1 MSGST
6 QGERKLASPAPK
18 AIGSAI
24 SEPRTVSGE
33 NGGDPRRAR
42 RSRGHRFLEWYFAL
56 KYRVFRRERRPDDGR
71 RGLVMLQIDALAYA
85 ELRRAIELGYCPT
98 IEQMVRT
105 EGYTLRRWFS
115 GLPSA
120 TPYAQAGIFHGENEK
135 IPGFRFYDKAEA
147 RVITCNTPAG
157 VQYIRDRINAPGAL
171 AGGSSYVNLLD
182 GDAQTVAFTVATREK
197 LSVFQRLG
205 GWRMAMLILLH
216 PIRVARMG
224 LQAVLEW
231 LREEYERGVGE
242 LARKRT
248 HSEGLFPFIRVLSN
262 VVVREL
268 QTMAICLDVYLGVPV
283 IYSTFMQYDELGH
296 HFGPSSFQALRDLR
310 RTDARIREIRRMIEN
325 VGGREYDIVILSD
338 HGMTPSSSYRVRFG
352 ETLGG
357 TIERILQGD
366 AALRGET
373 PLRSQASFAD
383 TSEYADITAQVV
395 NAMAE
400 LTPESRRTMR
410 RALRRVRDWL
420 RSRYGLRELIL
431 PEKYRI
437 EADHDVV
444 VTYSSDLA
452 LVYFADDPRPLELT
466 DIMRDARRANLY
478 VELLQHPG
486 VGLLATRNG
495 PSVHLESTNGRAIV
509 VGGELA
515 VLEGDNPLELY
526 GNNAN
531 TARAVEH
538 LASQPNTG
546 DITIF
551 GAYDGY
557 EIVSFDDQIGAH
569 GAAGGNQLYP
579 FLIGPAELE
588 LGSARIEDP
597 RDIHRVIMERYRV

>member
-1 MSGST
+1 M
-6 QGERKLASPAPK
+6 
-18 AIGSAI
+18 

-33 NGGDPRRAR
+33 NGAGGDPRQGRPL
-42 RSRGHRFLEWYFAL
+42 RGHRFLELYFAF

-98 IEQMVRT
+98 IERMVRE
-105 EGYTLRRWFS
+105 EGYTLRRWFC

-120 TPYAQAGIFHGENEK
+120 TPYAQAGIFHGENDE

-157 VQYIRDRINAPGAL
+157 VQYIRDRIAAPGAL

-205 GWRMAMLILLH
+205 GWRMAMLILMH

-242 LARKRT
+242 LMRKRT

-268 QTMAICLDVYLGVPV
+268 QTMAIGLDVYLGVPV
-283 IYSTFMQYDELGH
+283 IYSTFMQYDELAH

-325 VGGREYDIVILSD
+325 VGGRQYDLVILSD

-352 ETLGG
+352 ETLGR
-357 TIERILQGD
+357 TVERILEGD

-373 PLRSQASFAD
+373 PLRSRASFSD
-383 TSEYADITAQVV
+383 TSEYADVTAEVV
-395 NAMAE
+395 NAVAE
-400 LTPESRRTMR
+400 MTPESQPRLRG
-410 RALRRVRDWL
+410 ALKRVRDWV
-420 RSRYGLRELIL
+420 RSRYGLRELIF

-437 EADHDVV
+437 GTGHDVV

-452 LVYFADDPRPLELT
+452 LLYFADDPRPLELN
-466 DIMRDARRANLY
+466 DIVRDPRRANLY
-478 VELLQHPG
+478 VEMLQHPG

-495 PSVHLESTNGRAIV
+495 PSVHVESTSGRAIIASGQV
-509 VGGELA
+509 E
-515 VLEGDNPLELY
+515 VLEGENPLELY
-526 GNNAN
+526 GTGEL
-531 TARAVEH
+531 TARAIEH

-588 LGSARIEDP
+588 LSRARIEDA
-597 RDIHRVIMERYRV
+597 RDIHRVVLSRYATRTD

>member
-1 MSGST
+1 M
-6 QGERKLASPAPK
+6 
-18 AIGSAI
+18 

-33 NGGDPRRAR
+33 NGGGGDPRRQ
-42 RSRGHRFLEWYFAL
+42 SRGHRLLEWYFAL

-98 IEQMVRT
+98 IEHMVRE
-105 EGYTLRRWFS
+105 EGYTLRRWFC

-120 TPYAQAGIFHGENEK
+120 TPYAQAGIFYGENEG

-147 RVITCNTPAG
+147 RVITCNTPSG
-157 VQYIRDRINAPGAL
+157 VQYIRDRIHAPSGGAL

-205 GWRMAMLILLH
+205 GWRMALLILLH

-224 LQAVLEW
+224 VQAVLEW
-231 LREEYERGVGE
+231 IREEYERGVGE
-242 LARKRT
+242 LMRKRT

-262 VVVREL
+262 VIVREL
-268 QTMAICLDVYLGVPV
+268 QTMAILLDVYLGVPI
-283 IYSTFMQYDELGH
+283 IYSTFMQYDELAH

-325 VGGREYDIVILSD
+325 VGGRQYDIVILSD

-352 ETLGG
+352 ETLGR

-373 PLRSQASFAD
+373 PLRSRAVFSD
-383 TSEYADITAQVV
+383 TSEYADITTAQVV
-395 NAMAE
+395 NAVAE
-400 LTPESRRTMR
+400 VTPESQRTVR
-410 RALRRVRDWL
+410 RALTRVRDWV
-420 RSRYGLRELIL
+420 RSKYGLRELIL

-437 EADHDVV
+437 EMDQDVV

-452 LVYFADDPRPLELT
+452 LLYFADDPRPLELT

-486 VGLLATRNG
+486 VGLLATKNG
-495 PSVHLESTNGRAIV
+495 PSVHLESTTGRAIV
-509 VGGELA
+509 VGGQVE
-515 VLEGDNPLELY
+515 VLEGENPLEPY
-526 GNNAN
+526 GTGEL

-588 LGSARIEDP
+588 LGRARIEDA
-597 RDIHRVIMERYRV
+597 RDIHRVVLSRYAARDA

>member
-1 MSGST
+1 M
-6 QGERKLASPAPK
+6 
-18 AIGSAI
+18 
-24 SEPRTVSGE
+24 SEPSTVSGRGGGK
-33 NGGDPRRAR
+33 NGGDPRRQAR
-42 RSRGHRFLEWYFAL
+42 RHRFLEWYFAL

-98 IEQMVRT
+98 IEHMVRE
-105 EGYTLRRWFS
+105 EGYTLRRWFC

-120 TPYAQAGIFHGENEK
+120 TPYAQAGIFYGENEG

-157 VQYIRDRINAPGAL
+157 VQYIRDRIGAPGAL

-182 GDAQTVAFTVATREK
+182 GDAQTVAFTVATRDR

-205 GWRMAMLILLH
+205 GWRMALLILLH
-216 PIRVARMG
+216 PIRMARMG
-224 LQAVLEW
+224 LQAILEW

-242 LARKRT
+242 LMRKRT

-262 VVVREL
+262 VIVREL
-268 QTMAICLDVYLGVPV
+268 QTMAILLDVYLGVPV

-325 VGGREYDIVILSD
+325 VGGRQYDLVILSD

-352 ETLGG
+352 ETLGK
-357 TIERILQGD
+357 TVERILEGN
-366 AALRGET
+366 AALRGER
-373 PLRSQASFAD
+373 PLSSRASFAD
-383 TSEYADITAQVV
+383 TSEYADVTAQVV
-395 NAMAE
+395 NAVAE
-400 LTPESRRTMR
+400 VTPENQRTV
-410 RALRRVRDWL
+410 RRVLTRFRDWI
-420 RSRYGLRELIL
+420 RSKYGLRELIL

-437 EADHDVV
+437 ETEHDVV

-452 LVYFADDPRPLELT
+452 LLYFADDPRPLELT

-495 PSVHLESTNGRAIV
+495 PSVHLESTSGRAIV

-515 VLEGDNPLELY
+515 VLDGDNPLEPY
-526 GNNAN
+526 GTGGN

-588 LGSARIEDP
+588 LGRARIEDA
-597 RDIHRVIMERYRV
+597 RDIHRVIMERYKA